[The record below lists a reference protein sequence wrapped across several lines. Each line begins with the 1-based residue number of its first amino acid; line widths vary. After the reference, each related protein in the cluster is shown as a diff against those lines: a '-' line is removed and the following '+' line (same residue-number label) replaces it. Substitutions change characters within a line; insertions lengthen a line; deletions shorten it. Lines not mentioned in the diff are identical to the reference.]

1 MPADP
6 HSVLVVDD
14 DYYALEAVKQLL
26 ARDDRTRVWGGADS
40 IDAAVALLG
49 EESGPA
55 PDVVLLDVRFGSEE
69 RAGILGLPRIAA
81 AAPDAKVLVTSVL
94 RAEDIVLDAIAAG
107 ADGYVWKNESGS
119 GIASA
124 VQGVAEGRFVMTP
137 SIAEL
142 VLGQADELKAYA
154 TEVLAEEPEF
164 SELTSSL
171 KKTLYLFCLCG
182 LSVKE
187 IATELQLSPY
197 TVSSRIKVAYQVLGA
212 GSRQEAFNRLVE
224 RERNGAD
231 HE

>member
-1 MPADP
+1 MPATP
-6 HSVLVVDD
+6 YSVMVVDD

-26 ARDDRTRVWGGADS
+26 ARDDRTRVWGSADS
-40 IDAAVALLG
+40 IDGAIDALAGAL
-49 EESGPA
+49 PL
-55 PDVVLLDVRFGSEE
+55 PDVILLDIRFGSEE

-81 AAPDAKVLVTSVL
+81 TAPDAKVLVTSVL

-137 SIAEL
+137 SIAEM
-142 VLGQADELKAYA
+142 VLGEADEIKAYA
-154 TEVLAEEPEF
+154 SEVLGDEPEF
-164 SELTSSL
+164 LELTTSL

-187 IATELQLSPY
+187 IAAELQLSPY
-197 TVSSRIKVAYQVLGA
+197 TVSSRIKAAYQVLGA
-212 GSRQEAFNRLVE
+212 GSRQEAFALLVE
-224 RERNGAD
+224 RERNGAG